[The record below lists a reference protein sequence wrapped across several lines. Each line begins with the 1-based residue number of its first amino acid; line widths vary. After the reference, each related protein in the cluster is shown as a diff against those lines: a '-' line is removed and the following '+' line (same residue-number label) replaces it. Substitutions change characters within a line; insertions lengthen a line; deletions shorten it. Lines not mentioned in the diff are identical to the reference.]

1 MIVETLAVGT
11 ELLLGQI
18 TNTNAKNIAARL
30 AESGFTHLHQ
40 TVVGDNAG
48 RMGSAILSATKRS
61 DGLII
66 TGGIGPTADDIT
78 REAVAAVAGVPL
90 VYDTT
95 YERVLR
101 ERWSK
106 LRPDIPFP
114 ESNLRQAY
122 RPEGSHVVVN
132 PKGSAPGFRIRIGD
146 CWVFA
151 LPGVP
156 AEMLD
161 MLDEIVLPFLR
172 EEAGEGG
179 VVVSRVLRSWG
190 MSEAKVGEELQEL
203 FDRSENPSIAFLA
216 SAGEIKIRITALAQS
231 DAEARSLIAPVESE
245 VRDLIGDRI
254 FGADDETIERL
265 IRRELE
271 LRGWTIGTAESATG
285 GLVGRRLTSLPGA
298 SETFRGSVVAYA
310 SDLKTSILG
319 VPADTIEEHGVV
331 SEATAEAMAQGARS
345 VLEVDVAVAVTGSA
359 GPEPLEQPV
368 GTMIVAVATP
378 VCSKV
383 RTLHMPGDR
392 ERVRAYTA
400 TAALHIVLRAIQQ
413 T

>member
-18 TNTNAKNIAARL
+18 ANTNAKEIATRL
-30 AESGFTHLHQ
+30 AESGFTHLNQ

-48 RMGSAILSATKRS
+48 RIETAIREASVRS
-61 DGLII
+61 DALII

-78 REAVAAVAGVPL
+78 RDAVAAVADVSL
-90 VYDTT
+90 AYDQT
-95 YERVLR
+95 YEHVLR
-101 ERWSK
+101 ERWNRM
-106 LRPDIPFP
+106 RPNRPFP

-122 RPEGSHVVVN
+122 RPEGSHIVVN
-132 PKGSAPGFRIRIGD
+132 PMGSAPGFRIRIGD

-161 MLDEIVLPFLR
+161 MVEDDVLPFLR
-172 EEAGEGG
+172 QEAGDGR

-190 MSEAKVGEELQEL
+190 MSEAKVGEDLQEL
-203 FDRSENPSIAFLA
+203 FDRSANPTIAFLA
-216 SAGEIKIRITALAQS
+216 SAGEIKIRITALAES
-231 DAEARSLIAPVESE
+231 DAEARAIIEPVEQE
-245 VRDLIGDRI
+245 VRARIGDRI
-254 FGADDETIERL
+254 FGADDETIERV

-271 LRGWTIGTAESATG
+271 ERGWTIGTAESATG

-310 SDLKTSILG
+310 SDLKRSILG
-319 VPADTIEEHGVV
+319 VSESTIDEHGVV
-331 SEATAEAMAQGARS
+331 SEPTAEAMAEGARS
-345 VLEVDVAVAVTGSA
+345 VLGVDVAVAVTGSA

-378 VCSKV
+378 TSTTV

-392 ERVRAYTA
+392 ERVRAHTA
-400 TAALHIVLRAIQQ
+400 TAALHLVLRAILDS
-413 T
+413 